1 MEKEPETQSSLLG
14 TEHRTLNSK
23 LETRNSKLGTRNSKL
38 ETRNSKLETRNSMK
52 LVSISLASW
61 LLGLSAILLA
71 FSVVQAEALSA
82 ADVKGATITSLIIAA
97 LLFSL
102 AYAPSLFW
110 LRKRL
115 RGCKPAALFPLAS
128 AVVLNL
134 PVFLIGIL
142 AIGRTLAPIEAFAF
156 IGAFVLM
163 GTAFGL
169 GFVWNYQDRTI

>member
-1 MEKEPETQSSLLG
+1 
-14 TEHRTLNSK
+14 
-23 LETRNSKLGTRNSKL
+23 
-38 ETRNSKLETRNSMK
+38 MK
-52 LVSISLASW
+52 LIAISIGSW
-61 LLGLSAILLA
+61 LIGLSAIL
-71 FSVVQAEALSA
+71 FTFYVVEGENLSA
-82 ADVKGATITSLIIAA
+82 ADIKGATISSLVVSA

-115 RGCKPAALFPLAS
+115 GGCRPIALFPLAS
-128 AVVLNL
+128 ALVLNL

-142 AIGRTLAPIEAFAF
+142 AIGRTLAAGEAFAF

-169 GFVWNYQDRTI
+169 AFVWNYQNRDIKSARWH

>member
-1 MEKEPETQSSLLG
+1 
-14 TEHRTLNSK
+14 
-23 LETRNSKLGTRNSKL
+23 
-38 ETRNSKLETRNSMK
+38 MK
-52 LVSISLASW
+52 LVSISLGSW
-61 LLGLSAILLA
+61 LLGLTAIL
-71 FSVVQAEALSA
+71 FTFFVVEGESLSQ
-82 ADVKGATITSLIIAA
+82 ADVKAATVTSVIIAA

-115 RGCKPAALFPLAS
+115 GGCRPAALFPVAS
-128 AVVLNL
+128 ALVLNL

-142 AIGRTLAPIEAFAF
+142 AIGRTLGAAEAFAF

-169 GFVWNYQDRTI
+169 AFVWNYQNGDIKSARWQ

>member
-1 MEKEPETQSSLLG
+1 
-14 TEHRTLNSK
+14 
-23 LETRNSKLGTRNSKL
+23 
-38 ETRNSKLETRNSMK
+38 MK
-52 LVSISLASW
+52 LVSISLGSW
-61 LLGLSAILLA
+61 LLGLAVILVA
-71 FSVVQAEALSA
+71 FVVVEGEGMRA
-82 ADVKGATITSLIIAA
+82 ADLKGATITSLIIAA

-115 RGCKPAALFPLAS
+115 GGCRPAALFPVAS
-128 AVVLNL
+128 ALILNL

-142 AIGRTLAPIEAFAF
+142 AIGRTLGPAEAFAF

-169 GFVWNYQDRTI
+169 AFVWNYQNRDIKSARWR

>member
-1 MEKEPETQSSLLG
+1 
-14 TEHRTLNSK
+14 
-23 LETRNSKLGTRNSKL
+23 
-38 ETRNSKLETRNSMK
+38 MK
-52 LVSISLASW
+52 LISISLGSW
-61 LLGLSAILLA
+61 LLGLSVLLIM
-71 FSVVQAEALSA
+71 FFLVEGETLST
-82 ADVKGATITSLIIAA
+82 ADLKGATITSLIIAA

-115 RGCKPAALFPLAS
+115 GGCRPAALFPLVS

-142 AIGRTLAPIEAFAF
+142 AIGRTLGTAEAFAF

-169 GFVWNYQDRTI
+169 GFVWNYQNTDIKSARWH

>member
-1 MEKEPETQSSLLG
+1 
-14 TEHRTLNSK
+14 
-23 LETRNSKLGTRNSKL
+23 
-38 ETRNSKLETRNSMK
+38 MK
-52 LVSISLASW
+52 LLCISLGSW
-61 LLGLSAILLA
+61 LIGLSTILFTFVLVEGE
-71 FSVVQAEALSA
+71 SLNR
-82 ADVKGATITSLIIAA
+82 ADIKGATITSLLIAA

-115 RGCKPAALFPLAS
+115 GGCRPAALFPLTS
-128 AVVLNL
+128 ALVINL

-142 AIGRTLAPIEAFAF
+142 AIGRTLGPVEAFAF

-169 GFVWNYQDRTI
+169 AFVWNYQNRDIQSARWQALKPFRKNQPHAT